1 MKNNTRVLFT
11 KMCENIAKTYG
22 IQDVTKL
29 FAATP
34 SIEQKLMDKIVESSA
49 FLQKIN
55 IVPVDD
61 LQGEKIFG
69 SVTGI
74 VGKRTNTKD
83 KDRQTKGPLNL
94 DSNGYKCEKTEYDVH
109 INYAQLDAWARYPDL
124 YKRFVEYT
132 RKAIALARIRTGFYG
147 LSAEL
152 ETDSDANPNGEDL
165 NIGWFQKLRE
175 FNEGT
180 QVFDEGETEGEIRI
194 GGEGDYANL
203 DAFVHGVTEL
213 IDDKHREGGDLI
225 AIVGR
230 DLMSMDKSQ
239 LYTGQGATPTEKE
252 RIESA
257 AITRTYGGLATYSIP
272 FFPSRGLLVT
282 SWNNLSI
289 YYQKSAVRQKIEEN
303 AKRDR
308 IEHYNTI
315 NESYVVEDEEKAAM
329 VEFDSVKLWNGKAYI

>member
-1 MKNNTRVLFT
+1 MKNETRELFNS
-11 KMCENIAKTYG
+11 MCKNIAKTYG

-29 FAATP
+29 FSATP
-34 SIEQKLMDKIVESSA
+34 SIEQKLMDKIVESNG

-55 IVPVDD
+55 IVAVDD

-74 VGKRTNTKD
+74 VGKRTNTTD

-94 DSNGYKCEKTEYDVH
+94 DTNGYKCEKTEYDVH
-109 INYAQLDAWARYPDL
+109 INYAQIDAWARYPDL
-124 YKRFVEYT
+124 YKRFVGYT
-132 RKAIALARIRTGFYG
+132 RKAISLARIRTGFYG
-147 LSAEL
+147 LSAET
-152 ETDSDANPNGEDL
+152 ETDGDTNPNGEDL
-165 NIGWFQKLRE
+165 NIGWIQKLRD

-180 QVFDEGETEGEIRI
+180 QVFDEGETDGEIRI
-194 GGEGDYANL
+194 GGSGDYANL

-213 IDDKHREGGDLI
+213 IDDKHREGGDLV

-239 LYTGQGATPTEKE
+239 LYTGQGSTPTEKE
-252 RIESA
+252 RIEA
-257 AITRTYGGLATYSIP
+257 AAVTRTYGGLPSYSIP
-272 FFPSRGLLVT
+272 FFPSRGLMVT

-315 NESYVVEDEEKAAM
+315 NEAYVVEDEEKAAT
-329 VEFDSVKLWNGKAYI
+329 VEFGNVKLWDGKAYV